1 MRIIKGETDGFEDYE
16 VISRTPVTF
25 LGIKLPWS
33 KDVILKGVLDAD
45 DQTGRVVQQVI
56 TPEGYPVFS
65 NGSDDLFND
74 NTMKLFLLVPGFA
87 KSLLEAGFRPKT
99 TTIYD
104 PKLKIINRNPRP
116 VIMETSKEAM
126 RADG

>member
-1 MRIIKGETDGFEDYE
+1 MRIIKGETEGFEDYE
-16 VISRTPVTF
+16 VISKSQVTF

-33 KDVILKGVLDAD
+33 QDIPLKGVLDAD

-56 TPEGYPVFS
+56 NEAGHPVYS
-65 NGSDDLFND
+65 NGADDLFND
-74 NTMKLFLLVPGFA
+74 NSMKLMLLVPGFA

-104 PKLKIINRNPRP
+104 PKLKIVNRNPRS
-116 VIMETSKEAM
+116 VIMKGSEEVV